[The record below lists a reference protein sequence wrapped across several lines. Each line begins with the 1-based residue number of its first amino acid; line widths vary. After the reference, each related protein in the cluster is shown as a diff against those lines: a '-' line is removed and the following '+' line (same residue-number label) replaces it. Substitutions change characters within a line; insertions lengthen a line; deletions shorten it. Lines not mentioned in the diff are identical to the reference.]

1 MGKPTAAQLALIN
14 QKALVP
20 LTEDQVYTFSAKV
33 IGTKLIQKYMMQ
45 LTPNLLGK
53 FAEQAKEGIALLIDH
68 PWQKWEALSFPYG
81 RTFDSRIQVEGQ
93 DQELYADHY
102 MVLGQ
107 EIDDI
112 STDQLATGIDGG
124 TIFDTSAGFFTIGGK
139 CSICGGEY
147 YNNSDCMHIRGFE
160 YDGKTCI
167 IIADEGELMENSIVF
182 DGGYEGAG
190 IVKNSLSHKKAD
202 EKGEQKALIPV
213 ALDSK
218 SLPGDG
224 KVFYFFSNRT
234 GLSSFVQQGQ
244 TNAVLAAQENKGAD
258 HVNETEVKAQ
268 TEALTQS
275 KAALDKSNG
284 LIGQIKTSLG
294 IESEE
299 GIVAKITAL
308 SAQAK
313 DGETYKT
320 KITEEACGAGVRAL
334 GEAFNVDAMKLSLSG
349 LPVAEIEKVRDT
361 YEAQAK
367 AVLGNGGR
375 QTVGADVNLP
385 AGASAGAPPANP
397 QAAGADATPE
407 QKQEKA
413 REEARAAL
421 KNTGH

>member
-1 MGKPTAAQLALIN
+1 
-14 QKALVP
+14 
-20 LTEDQVYTFSAKV
+20 
-33 IGTKLIQKYMMQ
+33 
-45 LTPNLLGK
+45 
-53 FAEQAKEGIALLIDH
+53 
-68 PWQKWEALSFPYG
+68 
-81 RTFDSRIQVEGQ
+81 
-93 DQELYADHY
+93 
-102 MVLGQ
+102 VLGQ

-112 STDQLATGIDGG
+112 STDQLAMGIDGG
-124 TIFDTSAGFFTIGGK
+124 TIFDTSAGFFTTDHK
-139 CSICGGEY
+139 CSICGGQY
-147 YNNSDCMHIRGFE
+147 YNNPDCSHFRGCE
-160 YDGKTCI
+160 YDGKPCI
-167 IIADEGELMENSIVF
+167 IIADDGELMENSIVF

-190 IVKNSLSHKKAD
+190 IVKNSLSSKQAE
-202 EKGEQKALIPV
+202 EKDARKSLIPV

-234 GLSSFVQQGQ
+234 GLSAYVQQGQ
-244 TNAVLAAQENKGAD
+244 ANVIEENKGAD
-258 HVNETEVKAQ
+258 HVNEIEVKAQ
-268 TEALTQS
+268 TEALTQT

-299 GIVAKITAL
+299 GIVAKLTSL
-308 SAQAK
+308 TAQAK
-313 DGETYKT
+313 DGDTYKN
-320 KITEEACGAGVRAL
+320 KLTEEACGAGVRAL

-367 AVLGNGGR
+367 VVLGNGGR

-421 KNTGH
+421 KNTGHESIMKEAK